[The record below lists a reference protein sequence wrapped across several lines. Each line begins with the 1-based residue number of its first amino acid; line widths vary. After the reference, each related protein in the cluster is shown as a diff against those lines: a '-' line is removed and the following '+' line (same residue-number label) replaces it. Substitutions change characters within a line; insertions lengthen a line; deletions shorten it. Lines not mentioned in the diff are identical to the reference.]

1 MFEIAEGDRLTVVL
15 SGSAFH
21 AELLGSRKAVQFLLN
36 CAQVHGGAHVAARFT
51 TESPGTTATT
61 KNPSSEKERRASSSG
76 TAFYVSQAGHLITNA
91 HVVEG
96 CWVASIAPS
105 GVPKGTARV
114 LARDAVNDLA
124 LLETTMKPTEWARF
138 RRHVRLGENV
148 YAFGFPLSGFLSTS
162 GNFTSGNVTAE
173 AGPKDDARILQVS
186 APVQV
191 GNSGGPLLDRTGQ
204 VVGVV
209 VSTLNALVAF
219 AVAKD
224 IPQNVNFAIKSNI
237 VELFLETQGVQLPT
251 ARGESKL
258 LEPADVAD
266 VAKAISVAIECRP
279 T

>member
-1 MFEIAEGDRLTVVL
+1 
-15 SGSAFH
+15 
-21 AELLGSRKAVQFLLN
+21 
-36 CAQVHGGAHVAARFT
+36 
-51 TESPGTTATT
+51 
-61 KNPSSEKERRASSSG
+61 
-76 TAFYVSQAGHLITNA
+76 
-91 HVVEG
+91 
-96 CWVASIAPS
+96 
-105 GVPKGTARV
+105 
-114 LARDAVNDLA
+114 
-124 LLETTMKPTEWARF
+124 MKPTEWARF

-251 ARGESKL
+251 ARGENKL

>member
-1 MFEIAEGDRLTVVL
+1 LFEIAEGDRLTVVL

-173 AGPKDDARILQVS
+173 ALPSGPNDRWSHDFVSDCFTDGRRFRI
-186 APVQV
+186 
-191 GNSGGPLLDRTGQ
+191 SGGRQRPHAREPGADPGHLIFQ
-204 VVGVV
+204 VP
-209 VSTLNALVAF
+209 
-219 AVAKD
+219 K
-224 IPQNVNFAIKSNI
+224 P
-237 VELFLETQGVQLPT
+237 
-251 ARGESKL
+251 
-258 LEPADVAD
+258 
-266 VAKAISVAIECRP
+266 
-279 T
+279 